1 MLNFSMSKQA
11 GFTLVE
17 LVTTIILISILAV
30 VVLPRLFTQSSYS
43 AYSLR
48 NEFISELRQVQQKA
62 LNNTD
67 RCFRVTVS
75 ATGYQVSQFSAR
87 NEAVCSGTA
96 LSPNPLYTQA
106 FQGGAQLVLVSPNS
120 TNSSNFSLDFDID
133 GSTSLAC
140 NGPCINVIANDTV
153 MINVSSEGYIYA
165 N

>member
-75 ATGYQVSQFSAR
+75 GTGYQVSQFSAR
-87 NEAVCSGTA
+87 NGAVCSGTA
-96 LSPNPLYTQA
+96 LSPNPLYSQA
-106 FQGGAQLVLVSPNS
+106 FQGGAQLVLVS
-120 TNSSNFSLDFDID
+120 TNSSNFSLDFDIN
-133 GSTSLAC
+133 GRPSLAC

>member
-1 MLNFSMSKQA
+1 MLKFPMARQV

-48 NEFISELRQVQQKA
+48 NEFIAELRQVQQKT

-75 ATGYQVSQFSAR
+75 ETGYQVSQFSTR
-87 NEAVCSGTA
+87 NGAVCSGTA
-96 LSPNPLYTQA
+96 LSPNPLYSQA
-106 FQGGAQLVLVSPNS
+106 FQGGAQLVLVS
-120 TNSSNFSLDFDID
+120 TNSSNFSLDFDIN
-133 GSTSLAC
+133 GRPSLAC

-153 MINVSSEGYIYA
+153 VINVSSEGYIYA

>member
-1 MLNFSMSKQA
+1 MSKQA

-75 ATGYQVSQFSAR
+75 ATDYQVSQFPAR
-87 NEAVCSGTA
+87 NGAACSGTA

-106 FQGGAQLVLVSPNS
+106 FQGSAQLELVS
-120 TNSSNFSLDFDID
+120 TNSSNFSLDFNIN
-133 GSTSLAC
+133 GRPSLAC

>member
-1 MLNFSMSKQA
+1 MVNFPMAKQT

-75 ATGYQVSQFSAR
+75 GTGYQVSQFSAR
-87 NEAVCSGTA
+87 NGAVCSGTA
-96 LSPNPLYTQA
+96 LSPNPLYSQA
-106 FQGGAQLVLVSPNS
+106 FQGGAQLVLVS

>member
-1 MLNFSMSKQA
+1 MSKQA

-75 ATGYQVSQFSAR
+75 GTGYQVSQFSAR
-87 NEAVCSGTA
+87 NGAVCSGTA

-106 FQGGAQLVLVSPNS
+106 FQGSAQLVLVS
-120 TNSSNFSLDFDID
+120 TNSSNFSLDFNIN
-133 GSTSLAC
+133 GRPSLAC

>member
-1 MLNFSMSKQA
+1 MLKFSMSKQA

-75 ATGYQVSQFSAR
+75 GTGYQVSQFSAR
-87 NEAVCSGTA
+87 NGAVCSGTA

-106 FQGGAQLVLVSPNS
+106 FQGGAQLVLVS

>member
-1 MLNFSMSKQA
+1 MSKQA

-75 ATGYQVSQFSAR
+75 GTGYQVSQFPAR
-87 NEAVCSGTA
+87 NGAACSGTA

-106 FQGGAQLVLVSPNS
+106 FQGSAQLVLVS
-120 TNSSNFSLDFDID
+120 TNSSNFSLDFNIN
-133 GSTSLAC
+133 GRPSLAC

>member
-1 MLNFSMSKQA
+1 MLKFSMSKQA

-75 ATGYQVSQFSAR
+75 GTGYQVSQFSAR
-87 NEAVCSGTA
+87 NGAVCSGTA

-120 TNSSNFSLDFDID
+120 SDFSLDFDID

-140 NGPCINVIANDTV
+140 NGQCINVIANDTV

>member
-75 ATGYQVSQFSAR
+75 ATDYQVSQFPAR
-87 NEAVCSGTA
+87 NGAACSGTA

-106 FQGGAQLVLVSPNS
+106 FQGSAQLVLVS
-120 TNSSNFSLDFDID
+120 TNSSNFSLDFNIN
-133 GSTSLAC
+133 GRPSLAC

>member
-75 ATGYQVSQFSAR
+75 ATDYQVSQFPAR
-87 NEAVCSGTA
+87 NGAACSGTA

-106 FQGGAQLVLVSPNS
+106 FQGSAQLELVS
-120 TNSSNFSLDFDID
+120 TNSSNFSLDFNIN
-133 GSTSLAC
+133 GRPSLAC

>member
-1 MLNFSMSKQA
+1 MLKFSMSKQA

-75 ATGYQVSQFSAR
+75 ATDYQVSQFSAR
-87 NEAVCSGTA
+87 NGAVCSGTA

-120 TNSSNFSLDFDID
+120 SDFSLDFDID
-133 GSTSLAC
+133 GSTSLVC

>member
-1 MLNFSMSKQA
+1 MSKQA

-67 RCFRVTVS
+67 RCFRVNVS
-75 ATGYQVSQFSAR
+75 GTGYQVSQFSAR
-87 NEAVCSGTA
+87 NGAVCSGTA
-96 LSPNPLYTQA
+96 LSPNPLYSQA
-106 FQGGAQLVLVSPNS
+106 FQGGAQLVLVS

>member
-75 ATGYQVSQFSAR
+75 ATDYQVSQFPAR
-87 NEAVCSGTA
+87 NGAACSGTE

-120 TNSSNFSLDFDID
+120 TNSSNFSLDFNIN
-133 GSTSLAC
+133 GRPSLAC

>member
-75 ATGYQVSQFSAR
+75 GTGYQVSQFSAR
-87 NEAVCSGTA
+87 NGAFCDGTA
-96 LSPNPLYTQA
+96 LSPNPLYSQV
-106 FQGGAQLVLVSPNS
+106 FQGGAQLVLVS
-120 TNSSNFSLDFDID
+120 TNSSNFSLDFDIN
-133 GSTSLAC
+133 GRPSLAC
-140 NGPCINVIANDTV
+140 NGPCISVIANDTV

>member
-75 ATGYQVSQFSAR
+75 GTGYQVSQFSAR
-87 NEAVCSGTA
+87 NGAACSGTA
-96 LSPNPLYTQA
+96 LSPNPLYSQA
-106 FQGGAQLVLVSPNS
+106 FQGSAQLVLVS
-120 TNSSNFSLDFDID
+120 TNSSNFSLDFNIN
-133 GSTSLAC
+133 GRPSLAC

>member
-75 ATGYQVSQFSAR
+75 GTGYQVSQFSAR
-87 NEAVCSGTA
+87 NGVFCDGTA
-96 LSPNPLYTQA
+96 LSPNPLYSQV
-106 FQGGAQLVLVSPNS
+106 FQGGAQLVLVS
-120 TNSSNFSLDFDID
+120 TNSSNFSLDFDIN
-133 GSTSLAC
+133 GRPSLAC
-140 NGPCINVIANDTV
+140 NGPCISVIANDTV

>member
-75 ATGYQVSQFSAR
+75 GTGYQVSQFSAR
-87 NEAVCSGTA
+87 NGAVCSGTA
-96 LSPNPLYTQA
+96 LSPNPLYSQA
-106 FQGGAQLVLVSPNS
+106 FQGGAQLVLVS

-140 NGPCINVIANDTV
+140 NGLCINVIANDTV

>member
-17 LVTTIILISILAV
+17 LVITIILISILAV

-48 NEFISELRQVQQKA
+48 NEFIAELRQVQQKT

-75 ATGYQVSQFSAR
+75 ETGYQVSQFSTR

-96 LSPNPLYTQA
+96 LSPNPLYSQA
-106 FQGGAQLVLVSPNS
+106 FQGGAQLVLVS
-120 TNSSNFSLDFDID
+120 TNSSNFSLDFDIN
-133 GSTSLAC
+133 GRPSLAC

-153 MINVSSEGYIYA
+153 VINVSSEGYIYA

>member
-75 ATGYQVSQFSAR
+75 GTGYQVSQFSAR
-87 NEAVCSGTA
+87 NGAVCSGTA
-96 LSPNPLYTQA
+96 LSPNPLYSQA
-106 FQGGAQLVLVSPNS
+106 FQGGAQLVLVS

-153 MINVSSEGYIYA
+153 MINISSEGYIYA

>member
-1 MLNFSMSKQA
+1 MSKQA

-75 ATGYQVSQFSAR
+75 GTGYQVSQFPAR
-87 NEAVCSGTA
+87 NGAACSGTA

-106 FQGGAQLVLVSPNS
+106 FQGGAQLVLVS
-120 TNSSNFSLDFDID
+120 TNSSNFSLDFNIN
-133 GSTSLAC
+133 GRPSLAC

>member
-75 ATGYQVSQFSAR
+75 GTGYQVSQFPAR
-87 NEAVCSGTA
+87 NGAVCSGTA

-106 FQGGAQLVLVSPNS
+106 FQGGAQLVLVS
-120 TNSSNFSLDFDID
+120 TNSSNFSLDFDIN
-133 GSTSLAC
+133 GRLFPSC
-140 NGPCINVIANDTV
+140 NGNCISVIANDTV

>member
-1 MLNFSMSKQA
+1 MLNLSMSKQA

-75 ATGYQVSQFSAR
+75 GTGYQVSQFSAR
-87 NEAVCSGTA
+87 NGAVCSGTA

-120 TNSSNFSLDFDID
+120 SDFSLDFDID
-133 GSTSLAC
+133 GSTSLVC

>member
-1 MLNFSMSKQA
+1 MLKFSMSKQA

-75 ATGYQVSQFSAR
+75 GTGYQVSQFSTR
-87 NEAVCSGTA
+87 NGAVCSGTA
-96 LSPNPLYTQA
+96 LSPNPLYTEA
-106 FQGGAQLVLVSPNS
+106 FQGGAQLVLVS

-140 NGPCINVIANDTV
+140 NGSCINVIANDTV

>member
-1 MLNFSMSKQA
+1 MLKFSMSKQA

-75 ATGYQVSQFSAR
+75 GTGYQVSQFSAR
-87 NEAVCSGTA
+87 NGAVCSGTA

-106 FQGGAQLVLVSPNS
+106 FQGGAQLVLVS
-120 TNSSNFSLDFDID
+120 TNSSNFILDFDIN
-133 GSTSLAC
+133 GRLFPSC
-140 NGPCINVIANDTV
+140 NGDCIRVTANDTV

>member
-1 MLNFSMSKQA
+1 MSKQA

-17 LVTTIILISILAV
+17 LVITIILISILAV
-30 VVLPRLFTQSSYS
+30 VVLPRLFTPSSYS

-48 NEFISELRQVQQKA
+48 NEFIAELRQVQQKT

-75 ATGYQVSQFSAR
+75 ETGYQVSQFSTR

-96 LSPNPLYTQA
+96 LSPNPLYSQA
-106 FQGGAQLVLVSPNS
+106 FQGGAQLVLVS
-120 TNSSNFSLDFDID
+120 TNSSNFSLDFDIN
-133 GSTSLAC
+133 GRPSLAC

-153 MINVSSEGYIYA
+153 VINVSSEGYIYA

>member
-75 ATGYQVSQFSAR
+75 GTGYQVSQFSAR
-87 NEAVCSGTA
+87 NGAVCSGTA

-106 FQGGAQLVLVSPNS
+106 FQGGAQLVLVS

>member
-48 NEFISELRQVQQKA
+48 NELISELRQVQQKA

-75 ATGYQVSQFSAR
+75 GTGYQVSQFSAR
-87 NEAVCSGTA
+87 NGAACSGTA
-96 LSPNPLYTQA
+96 LSPNPLYSQA
-106 FQGGAQLVLVSPNS
+106 FQGGAQLVLMS
-120 TNSSNFSLDFDID
+120 TNSSNFSLDFNIN
-133 GSTSLAC
+133 GRPSLAC

>member
-1 MLNFSMSKQA
+1 MSKQA

-75 ATGYQVSQFSAR
+75 GTGYQVSQFPAR
-87 NEAVCSGTA
+87 NGAACSGTA

-106 FQGGAQLVLVSPNS
+106 FQGSAQLVLVS
-120 TNSSNFSLDFDID
+120 TNSSNFSLDFDIN
-133 GSTSLAC
+133 GRPSLAC
-140 NGPCINVIANDTV
+140 NGPCISVIANDTV

>member
-1 MLNFSMSKQA
+1 MSKQA

-75 ATGYQVSQFSAR
+75 GTGYQVSQFSTR
-87 NEAVCSGTA
+87 NGAVCSGTA

-120 TNSSNFSLDFDID
+120 SDFSLDFDID